1 MTCPREIRNE
11 ARVAEMVKFVA
22 RPVTGLEMR
31 RHFIK
36 VWGVSDETVRKVI
49 TWAVKSRRIERRYR
63 TYAPVR

>member
-1 MTCPREIRNE
+1 MTCPREMRNE

-31 RHFIK
+31 KHFIK
-36 VWGVSDETVRKVI
+36 AWGVSDETVRKVI
-49 TWAVKSRRIERRYR
+49 TWAVKSGRIERRYR